1 MSRFMTVIRAVT
13 PTAGGP
19 ATTSRLD
26 DAPRLRVRWA
36 GAGSVLQGRTPPG
49 NDDARE
55 LVVPASRR
63 PGVPAS
69 RKNVPMVPYEHIRVT
84 PIGHVLSPL
93 KETGDAPRQPDEGA
107 PGATIVLDPVVQ
119 PAAVD
124 IVPNQGSCE
133 WRLTRG

>member
-1 MSRFMTVIRAVT
+1 MLLAFASGGRAPAPFSREGRRPGTTT
-13 PTAGGP
+13 PAN
-19 ATTSRLD
+19 S
-26 DAPRLRVRWA
+26 
-36 GAGSVLQGRTPPG
+36 S
-49 NDDARE
+49 
-55 LVVPASRR
+55 SRR

-124 IVPNQGSCE
+124 IAPNQGSCE